1 MASSIALRRLTGGGG
16 LNSLCRRPVR
26 SLCFVPSS
34 TRSFN
39 TNTQM
44 TRVEDEGDS
53 LAVDRRPDRDVSR
66 RRADLP
72 SVFSDAFDPFSPPRS
87 ISQLMNLMDQLTQ
100 APFSTLGLSNATPF
114 NNIRRGWDVKEDES
128 ALHLQMDMPGL
139 SKEDVKVY
147 VEENTLIIKG
157 EGGKQGEEEESRR
170 RYSTR
175 IELTPNLY
183 KVDEIKAEMKN
194 GVLKVVVPKAKEE
207 ERKDV
212 FQVNVE

>member
-1 MASSIALRRLTGGGG
+1 MASSIALKRLTSGG

-26 SLCFVPSS
+26 ALNFAPSI

-44 TRVEDEGDS
+44 TRVDDEGDS
-53 LAVDRRPDRDVSR
+53 LDVDRRPDRDVSR
-66 RRADLP
+66 RRTDLP
-72 SVFSDAFDPFSPPRS
+72 SFIPDAFDPFSPPRT

-100 APFSTLGLSNATPF
+100 APFSTLGLPRATPF
-114 NNIRRGWDVKEDES
+114 NNIKRGWDVKEDES

-157 EGGKQGEEEESRR
+157 EGGKEGKEEESRR

-175 IELTPNLY
+175 IELTPNPY

-194 GVLKVVVPKAKEE
+194 GVLKVVVPKVKEE
-207 ERKDV
+207 RRDV
-212 FQVNVE
+212 FQVNVA